1 MTGSIFLHEL
11 EINSKRSFLHID
23 FQLEHDNECQR
34 RFFVYNAMLTEL
46 KKPIPVITLPVYIR
60 PRVKALPDSYEV
72 MVGELVAHKF
82 TYQPIQLWDYVE
94 QIWRGELYIFAPLL
108 PVLIKP
114 PTEALLEDERAL
126 ILRHESNPDRQRT
139 LLTTAILVAAQSKLF
154 NADLLWALFKEDPMD
169 LDNPVIAKLF
179 DRAYGKQLAEEV
191 QKERE
196 KITLQM
202 DALVMAANRRAL
214 LAETE
219 ATRREAEAEA
229 ALRQAEAE
237 TAQQWQA
244 TALKILEHRFTSV
257 PIALVLLLQ
266 AVTPTQ
272 RNMVTDVLLDAPT
285 AEACLQALR
294 ELLGVQ
300 NGTHAK

>member
-1 MTGSIFLHEL
+1 
-11 EINSKRSFLHID
+11 
-23 FQLEHDNECQR
+23 
-34 RFFVYNAMLTEL
+34 
-46 KKPIPVITLPVYIR
+46 
-60 PRVKALPDSYEV
+60 
-72 MVGELVAHKF
+72 
-82 TYQPIQLWDYVE
+82 
-94 QIWRGELYIFAPLL
+94 
-108 PVLIKP
+108 
-114 PTEALLEDERAL
+114 
-126 ILRHESNPDRQRT
+126 
-139 LLTTAILVAAQSKLF
+139 
-154 NADLLWALFKEDPMD
+154 MD

-219 ATRREAEAEA
+219 ATRREAEATRREAEAEA
-229 ALRQAEAE
+229 ARRQAEAEAEAARRQAEAEAEAARRQAEAE